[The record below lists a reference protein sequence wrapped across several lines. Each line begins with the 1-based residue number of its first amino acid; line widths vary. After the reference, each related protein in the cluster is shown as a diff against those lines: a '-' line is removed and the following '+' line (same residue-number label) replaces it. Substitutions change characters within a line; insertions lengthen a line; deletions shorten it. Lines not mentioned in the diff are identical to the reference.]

1 MSLLTDIVCT
11 AGDLLQSVVKYQAKS
26 LLFKIDEQAKAMEC
40 CFRRIYIWCGF
51 LALSMLVLLAGIGL
65 IIAGVYTLLATAIG
79 SGLAALIVG
88 VIVSLLAV
96 ILMVTVKSSMR

>member
-1 MSLLTDIVCT
+1 MSLLTEIVCT
-11 AGDLLQSVVKYQAKS
+11 AGNLIQSAVKYEAKS
-26 LLFKIDEQAKAMEC
+26 ILLKIDEQAKAIEC
-40 CFRRIYIWCGF
+40 CFRRMYLWCGF
-51 LALSMLVLLAGIGL
+51 LAVSILVLLAGVGL
-65 IIAGVYTLLATAIG
+65 IIAGVYILLAASIG

>member
-11 AGDLLQSVVKYQAKS
+11 TAELVQSVVKYQAKF
-26 LLFKIDEQAKAMEC
+26 LLLKIDEQAKAMEC
-40 CFRRIYIWCGF
+40 CFRRNYIWCGF
-51 LALSMLVLLAGIGL
+51 LAVSMLVLLAGVGL

-96 ILMVTVKSSMR
+96 ILMVTLKSSML

>member
-1 MSLLTDIVCT
+1 MSFLTDIVCT
-11 AGDLLQSVVKYQAKS
+11 AGNLIQSAVKYEAKA
-26 LLFKIDEQAKAMEC
+26 LLLKIDEQAKAMEC
-40 CFRRIYIWCGF
+40 CFRRMCVWCGF
-51 LALSMLVLLAGIGL
+51 MAMSMLVLLAGVGL
-65 IIAGVYTLLATAIG
+65 IIAGVYILLAAAIG

>member
-11 AGDLLQSVVKYQAKS
+11 AGELVQSAVKYEAKS
-26 LLFKIDEQAKAMEC
+26 LLLKIDEQAKSMEC
-40 CFRRIYIWCGF
+40 CFRRNYIWCSF
-51 LALSMLVLLAGIGL
+51 MAMIMLVLLAGVGL
-65 IIAGVYTLLATAIG
+65 IIAGVYTLLAAAIG

-96 ILMVTVKSSMR
+96 ILMVTLKSSMR

>member
-11 AGDLLQSVVKYQAKS
+11 AGDLLQSVVKYQTKS
-26 LLFKIDEQAKAMEC
+26 LLLKIDEQAKAMEC
-40 CFRRIYIWCGF
+40 CFRRNYIWCSF
-51 LALSMLVLLAGIGL
+51 LAMIMLVLLAGIGL
-65 IIAGVYTLLATAIG
+65 IIAGFYMLLAPAIG

-96 ILMVTVKSSMR
+96 ILMVTLKSSMR

>member
-1 MSLLTDIVCT
+1 MSLLTDIICT
-11 AGDLLQSVVKYQAKS
+11 TANLVQSVVKYETKS
-26 LLFKIDEQAKAMEC
+26 LLLKIDEQAKAMEC
-40 CFRRIYIWCGF
+40 CFKRMYMWCGF
-51 LALSMLVLLAGIGL
+51 LAVSMLVLLAGIGL
-65 IIAGVYTLLATAIG
+65 IIAGVYILLATAIG

>member
-1 MSLLTDIVCT
+1 MSLLTNIVCT
-11 AGDLLQSVVKYQAKS
+11 AAELLQSVVKYEAKS
-26 LLFKIDEQAKAMEC
+26 LLLKIDEQAKAMEC
-40 CFRRIYIWCGF
+40 CFRRNYIWCGF
-51 LALSMLVLLAGIGL
+51 LAVSMLVLLAGVGL

-96 ILMVTVKSSMR
+96 ILMVTLKSSML